1 VVVVFQLIKKT
12 MNEGFPVPEQN
23 ERVDK
28 EKVIESLKADA
39 SDTSLLVKFMESRE
53 AEVTNSQEGLR
64 LNVELAEIYR
74 DAGLIEMAREA
85 FADAALQAVN
95 EGDDETA
102 RMCDAEYEKLQS

>member
-1 VVVVFQLIKKT
+1 MF
-12 MNEGFPVPEQN
+12 EGFSAPEQN
-23 ERVDK
+23 ERIDK
-28 EKVIESLKADA
+28 QTVIESLKADA
-39 SDTSLLVKFMESRE
+39 SDASMLVKYLESRE

-74 DAGLIEMAREA
+74 DAGMTEMAREA

-102 RMCDAEYEKLQS
+102 AMCDAEYEKLTG